1 MPFAVMSSWNYSMQ
15 MLSSD
20 SSHSLPSWF
29 QGHVDSTWVFMAW
42 EGILAKHKGVDLN
55 AFSLSDFK
63 VPYGYSPVLL
73 AAPASLR

>member
-1 MPFAVMSSWNYSMQ
+1 MQ
-15 MLSSD
+15 TLS
-20 SSHSLPSWF
+20 LLV
-29 QGHVDSTWVFMAW
+29 QGQVDSTWVFMAW